1 MMKLSPILRI
11 LLFTLVSVW
20 LVACAPADM
29 AAPESNAASAQ
40 TFAETSSSA
49 GTAETATTVSA
60 AGGETLTSA
69 GDTVTSDQP
78 DQEGGSTGLPSE
90 RATGAGVSPA
100 AGSDQSAGETPG
112 NSGSAEAPSDV
123 SSAGA
128 DTMTNLDVA
137 AWLVY
142 TDATYGFRVLYPPA
156 FAVEPAGGGDVLFG
170 ATAIATVS
178 FVDTQNEQAEIAPS
192 PFVVRVFAIQPGQ
205 SLNAWLES
213 NGVIGGGANVET
225 KPFRTDK
232 LEGIR
237 VTSLDFM
244 APGWSVFVLR
254 GERVYQLVPLGEEGE
269 TMLATF
275 EFL

>member
-1 MMKLSPILRI
+1 MMKLSPIPRI

-20 LVACAPADM
+20 LVACAPADV
-29 AAPESNAASAQ
+29 AAPGSNTASAQ
-40 TFAETSSSA
+40 PFAETSSSA
-49 GTAETATTVSA
+49 ETATTVLA
-60 AGGETLTSA
+60 AG

-90 RATGAGVSPA
+90 RAAGAGVSSA

-137 AWLVY
+137 AWQVY
-142 TDATYGFRVLYPPA
+142 TDAAYCFRVLYPPA

-237 VTSLDFM
+237 VTSLDFV